1 MRFLI
6 VSASMGGGHDGAAR
20 ELRTRL
26 RAEGNEATMVDFLNA
41 MPAGAGTFVRLSY
54 KWELKWSPWLY
65 ELTYRLWYLAPSM
78 AGPLVTLIGLI
89 TNRRMRRWCAETQPD
104 AIVSTYPLASLVL
117 GNERLKGRL
126 KVPVATFI
134 TDFAVHPLWT
144 HPGVDEHFCVHP
156 QAAAQAAKQAKGP
169 ASAPGPLVPDRF
181 STALPPRAAAREHLG
196 IAQDERVVLL
206 VAGSWGVGDIAGTFD
221 DVLAT
226 GRYTPLAICGNNE
239 RLRRKLERRG
249 AGRVMGW
256 TDEMPILMAAAD
268 VLVQNAGGLSCMEAF
283 AAGLPVVSY
292 RPIAGHGREN
302 AADME
307 RAGVAAYIRKA
318 GQLGADL
325 DRVTGPDRERLTTA
339 AHAMFAGDAAA
350 DTVRLATEPLPERVP
365 VLVPAAQAKSPHRRR
380 LAAAVAASLAMV
392 YGGLTFGVGVATARG
407 VGVTKAPADADSNAA
422 YVAVRLGPGSIEDP
436 ALPQLLAADHVTAVV
451 DGSLATEHPDALR
464 RLTDAGVDVANG
476 GWGRHTNMQW
486 RRARAD
492 LRRASDAIHSAT
504 GQNVHVF
511 LPVRRV
517 DGFDLAWARVV
528 HERVVVPSKV
538 LTDAF
543 PTSVKPGAIYV
554 LNGRH
559 ADGPAT
565 ERMVEDINSRLTS
578 AHVAPASLAALG

>member
-20 ELRTRL
+20 ELRSRL

-54 KWELKWSPWLY
+54 KWELRWSPWLY

-78 AGPLVTLIGLI
+78 AGPLVTIIGLI

-156 QAAAQAAKQAKGP
+156 QAAAQAAKQAHGP
-169 ASAPGPLVPDRF
+169 ACAPGPLVPQRF

-196 IAQDERVVLL
+196 IPEDERLVLL

-221 DVLAT
+221 DVLST
-226 GRYTPLAICGNNE
+226 GRYTPLAICGNND
-239 RLRRKLERRG
+239 RLRRKLEKRK

-302 AADME
+302 AVDME
-307 RAGVAAYIRKA
+307 RAGVAAYVRK
-318 GQLGADL
+318 GRDLGTDL
-325 DRVTGPDRERLTTA
+325 DRVTGPDRERLTA
-339 AHAMFAGDAAA
+339 AGQAMFAGDAAA
-350 DTVRLATEPLPERVP
+350 DTIRLATEPLPQRVS
-365 VLVPAAQAKSPHRRR
+365 VLVPTKSKAPHRRR
-380 LAAAVAASLAMV
+380 LVAAVAASLAMV
-392 YGGLTFGVGVATARG
+392 YGALTLGVGVATARG
-407 VGVTKAPADADSNAA
+407 VGVTKAPAGSDSNTA
-422 YVAVRLGPGSIEDP
+422 YVAVRLGPNSIDDP
-436 ALPQLLAADHVTAVV
+436 SLPGLLAADHVTAVV
-451 DGSLATEHPDALR
+451 DGSLATEHPEAVR
-464 RLTDAGVDVANG
+464 RLTEAGVDVANG

-492 LRRASDAIHSAT
+492 LRRSSQAIESAT
-504 GQNVHVF
+504 GLTVRAFV
-511 LPVRRV
+511 PVRRV
-517 DGFDLAWARVV
+517 DGFDLAWARIV
-528 HERVVVPSKV
+528 HEKVVVPSKV

-543 PTSVKPGAIYV
+543 PTTVKAGAIYV

-559 ADGPAT
+559 ADGPTT
-565 ERMVEDINSRLTS
+565 ERMVTEINSRLTE
-578 AHVAPASLAALG
+578 AHVTSASLAALG

>member
-20 ELRTRL
+20 ELRARL

-54 KWELKWSPWLY
+54 KWELRWAPWLY

-89 TNRRMRRWCAETQPD
+89 TNRRMRRWCAETRPD

-126 KVPVATFI
+126 GVPVATFI

-156 QAAAQAAKQAKGP
+156 QAAAQAAKQANGP
-169 ASAPGPLVPDRF
+169 ACAPGPLVPARF
-181 STALPPRAAAREHLG
+181 STALPPRKAAREHLG
-196 IAQDERVVLL
+196 IPDDERLVLL

-239 RLRRKLERRG
+239 RLRRKLEKRN

-268 VLVQNAGGLSCMEAF
+268 ALVQNAGGLSCMEAF

-302 AADME
+302 AVDME
-307 RAGVAAYIRKA
+307 RAGVAAYVRKS
-318 GQLGADL
+318 GYLRADL
-325 DRVTGPDRERLTTA
+325 DRVTGPDRERLTA
-339 AHAMFAGDAAA
+339 AGHAMFAGDAAA
-350 DTVRLATEPLPERVP
+350 DAVRLATDPLPEHAP
-365 VLVPAAQAKSPHRRR
+365 VLIPAKSKAPHRRR
-380 LAAAVAASLAMV
+380 LVAAVAASLAMV
-392 YGGLTFGVGVATARG
+392 YGGLTLGVGVATARG
-407 VGVTKAPADADSNAA
+407 VGVTKAPANADPNVA
-422 YVAVRLGPGSIEDP
+422 YVAVRLGPESIEDP
-436 ALPQLLAADHVTAVV
+436 NLPNLLAADHVTAVV
-451 DGSLATEHPDALR
+451 DGSLATQHPEAVR
-464 RLTDAGVDVANG
+464 RLTEAGVDVANG

-492 LRRASDAIHSAT
+492 LRRSSQAIESAT
-504 GQNVHVF
+504 GRSVRVF
-511 LPVRRV
+511 VPVRRV
-517 DGFDLAWARVV
+517 DGFDLAWARIV
-528 HERVVVPSKV
+528 HEKVVVPSKV

-543 PTSVKPGAIYV
+543 PATVKAGAIYV

-565 ERMVEDINSRLTS
+565 ERMVTEINARLTE

>member
-54 KWELKWSPWLY
+54 KWELRWAPWLY

-89 TNRRMRRWCAETQPD
+89 TNRRMRRWCAETRPD

-126 KVPVATFI
+126 SVPVATFI

-156 QAAAQAAKQAKGP
+156 QAAAQAAKQANGP
-169 ASAPGPLVPDRF
+169 ACAPGPLVPQRF

-196 IAQDERVVLL
+196 IPEGERLVLL

-239 RLRRKLERRG
+239 RLRRKLEKRK

-302 AADME
+302 AVDME
-307 RAGVAAYIRKA
+307 RAGVAAYVRKS
-318 GQLGADL
+318 GDLRGDL
-325 DRVTGPDRERLTTA
+325 DRVTGPDRERLTA
-339 AHAMFAGDAAA
+339 AGQAMFAGDAAA
-350 DTVRLATEPLPERVP
+350 DTIRLATDPLPEHVP
-365 VLVPAAQAKSPHRRR
+365 VLTPARSKAPHRRR
-380 LAAAVAASLAMV
+380 LVAAVAASLAMV
-392 YGGLTFGVGVATARG
+392 YGGLTLGVGVATARG
-407 VGVTKAPADADSNAA
+407 LGVTKAPANADPNIA
-422 YVAVRLGPGSIEDP
+422 YVALRLGPDSIEDP
-436 ALPQLLAADHVTAVV
+436 NLPNLLAADHVTAVV
-451 DGSLATEHPDALR
+451 DGSLATEHPEAVR
-464 RLTDAGVDVANG
+464 RLTEAGVDVANG

-492 LRRASDAIHSAT
+492 LRRSSQAIESAT
-504 GQNVHVF
+504 GRSVRAFV
-511 LPVRRV
+511 PVRRV
-517 DGFDLAWARVV
+517 DGFDLAWARIV
-528 HERVVVPSKV
+528 HEKVVVPSKV

-543 PTSVKPGAIYV
+543 PATVKAGAIYV

-565 ERMVEDINSRLTS
+565 ERLVTEINDRLTE
-578 AHVAPASLAALG
+578 AHVTPASLAALG